1 MVQDGTPLLCK
12 EAPADFR
19 LQMTVAEVTSVT
31 RVEEE
36 EEGDEEEE
44 EDEEDEDEEE
54 QEMKKKRQ
62 RKRRRTTKGKTGR
75 RSFLECRMKSLQPL
89 LLAFGSSCCAAFV
102 ACSIGAHD
110 SNKARKKKELS

>member
-12 EAPADFR
+12 EAPSDFR

-31 RVEEE
+31 RVVEEEE
-36 EEGDEEEE
+36 EEGDEEE
-44 EDEEDEDEEE
+44 EEDEDEEE

-62 RKRRRTTKGKTGR
+62 RKRRRTTKGRTGR

-110 SNKARKKKELS
+110 SNEARKKKELS